1 MGYTLEIFNASG
13 QGLSAKARS
22 SIRVSWLFRD
32 HCTFAALLDSGGC
45 GGYGGCI
52 LFHLFLGT
60 LPGPFVAVFDITL
73 PLGTQHSIPENEE
86 WLREVV
92 LDTPALVVDVV
103 VGSVVGRDLLKR
115 VPRELVTAMVID
127 CFDCGHREEPHA
139 LTGRHPGGQK
149 SHTRTGCVKEES
161 FDRMVVQSTEGVR
174 DIKAMVARMEF
185 DWG

>member
-1 MGYTLEIFNASG
+1 M
-13 QGLSAKARS
+13 
-22 SIRVSWLFRD
+22 
-32 HCTFAALLDSGGC
+32 LD
-45 GGYGGCI
+45 
-52 LFHLFLGT
+52 LFLGS
-60 LPGPFVAVFDITL
+60 LPGALIFESDVAVPT
-73 PLGTQHSIPENEE
+73 GVEQTIPKSEE
-86 WLREVV
+86 WLGEVG